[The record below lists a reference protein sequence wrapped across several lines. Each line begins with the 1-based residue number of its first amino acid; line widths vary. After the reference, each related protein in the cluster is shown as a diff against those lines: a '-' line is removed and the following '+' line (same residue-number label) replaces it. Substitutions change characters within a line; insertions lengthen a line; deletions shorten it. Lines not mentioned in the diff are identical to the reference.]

1 MERRSKLSFSSDV
14 EQKQAL
20 KSDAENGLRRTV
32 SKEFTPP
39 DGGWGWVV
47 CFTSMLCNGTVFS
60 IMNTFGI
67 LYTFLLDEY
76 AAGDSEISLKT
87 SFVGSVS
94 TGLTFLMSI
103 VSSILSD
110 RVGIRQTAF
119 VGTLFGLVGLVSSA
133 FVTELELLYLTFGV
147 FLGIGAG
154 LIYSP
159 SLTILGH
166 YFDKH
171 MGLVNGIVAFGSSLF
186 SIILSIALP
195 YLLKGIQVKYT
206 FIVLA
211 GMYLIL
217 VFCTL
222 TWKPL
227 IPKQSNL
234 AALTLSKESVVEH
247 VNDCCAFAKTFLN
260 TKIFKNK
267 AYVIWA
273 VSLGLSLFGY
283 FVPFVHLVKH
293 TKDLFPGENGAFLI
307 TCTQITSAI
316 GRLVFGKV
324 ADLKFVNR
332 ITMQQVAFLVMGVTT
347 ACIPFSSSFGGL
359 IAISLVL
366 GLSDGVFVCLIG
378 PIAFDIVGQYQ
389 ASQAIGF
396 LLGIFAI
403 PFTIGPP
410 VAGALYDSMGSYK
423 VAFHAAGAPPI
434 LGAIL
439 MFLIPKVKQ
448 VDKSHYPAATEAET
462 FASISLLDIHHV
474 SSQHFRDQIEKYKT
488 SSGGG
493 PAETELELVHASQI
507 WNGEKTSGQ
516 SGNIDRSLS
525 TDDNE
530 NQNTEEE
537 SQRVENHIRDEESYT
552 VENQEKTEDI
562 EQLLE
567 KDMKVV
573 EDRFESNIE
582 AEIKNRNEITEESEE
597 KQKLLSNVSQADS
610 ETTDDNLSKDI
621 LKSVGISEA

>member
-1 MERRSKLSFSSDV
+1 MIITHPESNIPRIGFIVILEHVRRSKLSFSSDV

-20 KSDAENGLRRTV
+20 KSDAENGLMRTV

-283 FVPFVHLVKH
+283 FVPFVHLV
-293 TKDLFPGENGAFLI
+293 
-307 TCTQITSAI
+307 S
-316 GRLVFGKV
+316 
-324 ADLKFVNR
+324 
-332 ITMQQVAFLVMGVTT
+332 
-347 ACIPFSSSFGGL
+347 
-359 IAISLVL
+359 
-366 GLSDGVFVCLIG
+366 
-378 PIAFDIVGQYQ
+378 
-389 ASQAIGF
+389 
-396 LLGIFAI
+396 
-403 PFTIGPP
+403 
-410 VAGALYDSMGSYK
+410 
-423 VAFHAAGAPPI
+423 I
-434 LGAIL
+434 L
-439 MFLIPKVKQ
+439 
-448 VDKSHYPAATEAET
+448 
-462 FASISLLDIHHV
+462 
-474 SSQHFRDQIEKYKT
+474 
-488 SSGGG
+488 
-493 PAETELELVHASQI
+493 
-507 WNGEKTSGQ
+507 
-516 SGNIDRSLS
+516 
-525 TDDNE
+525 
-530 NQNTEEE
+530 
-537 SQRVENHIRDEESYT
+537 
-552 VENQEKTEDI
+552 
-562 EQLLE
+562 
-567 KDMKVV
+567 
-573 EDRFESNIE
+573 
-582 AEIKNRNEITEESEE
+582 
-597 KQKLLSNVSQADS
+597 
-610 ETTDDNLSKDI
+610 
-621 LKSVGISEA
+621 